1 MQKEDSDT
9 KIGDKFLVENTQ
21 LTQKVKPQKEKKSQ
35 KVSSPTPK
43 KIKKKVH
50 FSNSKDVEKDT
61 DKEKE
66 KEKEKI
72 LQQKN
77 NQIKQKLPQTQI
89 QKKLEKTEENESP
102 VLNQLEQ
109 KISSEEGQ
117 NSPSNSKENLK
128 EIKEKRNWKSWSPQ
142 EKILF
147 YEIIASGG
155 NYGSLQKLFKTMND
169 VRIILFNIIFKKNIE
184 NRNKKHRKNTRFL
197 LPYVKK
203 CEYIIKKSRRYQ
215 C

>member
-1 MQKEDSDT
+1 MLSDTFQMTLDYEDAIIKVPSKNRPKDDLNNVDIGCGNAFGGGDGEEEQAPAGGEGVEMVLDVVANSELKQVNMSKKEFMAYIKDYFKKIIAYLEGNGKKEDSDT

-89 QKKLEKTEENESP
+89 Q
-102 VLNQLEQ
+102 
-109 KISSEEGQ
+109 
-117 NSPSNSKENLK
+117 
-128 EIKEKRNWKSWSPQ
+128 EI
-142 EKILF
+142 
-147 YEIIASGG
+147 
-155 NYGSLQKLFKTMND
+155 
-169 VRIILFNIIFKKNIE
+169 
-184 NRNKKHRKNTRFL
+184 
-197 LPYVKK
+197 
-203 CEYIIKKSRRYQ
+203 
-215 C
+215 

>member
-1 MQKEDSDT
+1 MHKEDFDT
-9 KIGDKFLVENTQ
+9 KIPDKFYVENSP
-21 LTQKVKPQKEKKSQ
+21 LNQKAKPQKEKKPP

-169 VRIILFNIIFKKNIE
+169 VRIILFNIIFK
-184 NRNKKHRKNTRFL
+184 NK
-197 LPYVKK
+197 
-203 CEYIIKKSRRYQ
+203 I
-215 C
+215 